1 MTASRKR
8 AEALAARS
16 EQVASEDAATR
27 HFLLLLEAE
36 FRALADEA
44 ERSLLNAFE
53 MIAKCA
59 PCLAGLC
66 SHRECTTSNYVFDAV
81 TDVAGTSS
89 CGDCAA
95 ALLELVLHPPAPLVM
110 TVPGVIPPG

>member
-1 MTASRKR
+1 M
-8 AEALAARS
+8 
-16 EQVASEDAATR
+16 
-27 HFLLLLEAE
+27 LLLEAE

-44 ERSLLNAFE
+44 EGLLPVNAFE

-66 SHRECTTSNYVFDAV
+66 SHPQCATPPVSAMDAV
-81 TDVAGTSS
+81 TDVAGTSC

-110 TVPGVIPPG
+110 TVPPAG